1 MSFVLTT
8 IGEFVV
14 GLRYTLFRFL
24 VISSCQDV
32 TSANKGLVDSYQC
45 FMVLVLP
52 ASFLFLTTTHGFSSP
67 PSPKRPATF
76 LSDAERLI

>member
-1 MSFVLTT
+1 MAFVLTT

-24 VISSCQDV
+24 VISQDV

>member
-14 GLRYTLFRFL
+14 GLRYALFRFL

-45 FMVLVLP
+45 FMVQVLP